1 MPTPGSKQ
9 RLSPVRGRVDQAH
22 RILSDLEPRVRSD
35 EEAKFVDFAHAAV
48 DLGKTARL
56 HLCGLSQPDILYYMP
71 AEMFVPGSDWPT
83 LQEQYENTRQLRS
96 QGGHENM
103 KEWLLREHQSK
114 VTANTMRKAAETL
127 DHIPDDLVRL
137 LDRALNISSG
147 KKEFGS
153 E

>member
-1 MPTPGSKQ
+1 
-9 RLSPVRGRVDQAH
+9 
-22 RILSDLEPRVRSD
+22 
-35 EEAKFVDFAHAAV
+35 
-48 DLGKTARL
+48 
-56 HLCGLSQPDILYYMP
+56 
-71 AEMFVPGSDWPT
+71 
-83 LQEQYENTRQLRS
+83 
-96 QGGHENM
+96 M

-147 KKEFGS
+147 KKESGS